1 MEGRGSSGSTEPKKG
16 ESLRSNTASV
26 SILYTNAQSIVNKI
40 NELRSVAANIK
51 PDIILINET
60 WTHQD
65 ITNAY
70 LHIKG
75 YEISAR
81 KDRSDTLD
89 GRGGGLLVYNRI
101 GIALSE
107 RNPDSQF
114 EQVVSVLL
122 ETETKPLAINLT

>member
-1 MEGRGSSGSTEPKKG
+1 MYI
-16 ESLRSNTASV
+16 ASC
-26 SILYTNAQSIVNKI
+26 
-40 NELRSVAANIK
+40 
-51 PDIILINET
+51 IILINET

-70 LHIKG
+70 LHIKV

-101 GIALSE
+101 GIAVSE
-107 RNPDSQF
+107 RNSDSQF

-122 ETETKPLAINLT
+122 ETETNPLTINLTYRSPNSSFENNE